1 MAHFH
6 NIRTVSPQSI
16 MYGVSFR
23 LPKEVAFGTPVREE
37 IYEEFEDK
45 DRVKKLKTE

>member
-1 MAHFH
+1 MQYPGFSDKDLAHLH

-23 LPKEVAFGTPVREE
+23 LPKEVALGTP
-37 IYEEFEDK
+37 K
-45 DRVKKLKTE
+45 